1 MENNNTNTGTT
12 NTGSENN
19 VDTNIDYEKL
29 DEIINKRIN
38 KTESSIL
45 KSYFSQQG
53 LDEVQMKEAIE
64 AYKNSKKSEE
74 TKNNKEFEDLTNNYN
89 NLKKTFNQERLNN
102 SINLSLIKKGLSDEQ
117 IPFILKMVDVDGVLN
132 DKDEINQEKL
142 NENIDKLFKAF
153 PGLVNKTESKSFVQI
168 GASNNN
174 SQYEESSDAL
184 LRKAF
189 GLKDKK

>member
-1 MENNNTNTGTT
+1 MENTNNVNTGTT

-19 VDTNIDYEKL
+19 TNIDYGKL
-29 DEIINKRIN
+29 EEIINKGIN
-38 KTESSIL
+38 QKENSIL

-64 AYKNSKKSEE
+64 NYKNSKKVEE
-74 TKNNKEFEDLTNNYN
+74 NKNTKEFEDLTNNYN
-89 NLKKTFNQERLNN
+89 NLKKIFNQERLNN

-117 IPFILKMVDVDGVLN
+117 IPFILKMVDTDGILN
-132 DKDEINQEKL
+132 EKDEINQEKL
-142 NENIDKLFKAF
+142 NENIENLFKAF
-153 PGLVNKTESKSFVQI
+153 PGLVNKTENKSFIQI
-168 GASNNN
+168 GTSNNN
-174 SQYEESSDAL
+174 SQYEESSDVL